1 MNVSFILLFCSISL
15 FNVIMQTVKSLCT
28 VRCST
33 FVAACV
39 NALTYAVYV
48 YVIVY
53 TNADGLTLWGKA
65 LITAGANF
73 VGVYIANFIF
83 KKVFS
88 NTVGWVV
95 SVSVPSTFDEDVSFA
110 LKMDQNNLTF
120 HNYGTNSDGNFVLF
134 DVYCN
139 TKEQSAILKKILP
152 ANSVYHIAENRKRL

>member
-1 MNVSFILLFCSISL
+1 MNIHFILLFCGISL

-33 FVAACV
+33 FIAACV

-53 TNADGLTLWGKA
+53 TNAEGLTLWGKA

-73 VGVYIANFIF
+73 IGVYIANFIF

-88 NTVGWVV
+88 GAVAWVV
-95 SVSVPSTFDEDVSFA
+95 SVSVPEKSKLIFEYTMRE
-110 LKMDQNNLTF
+110 NNLLY
-120 HNYGTNSDGNFVLF
+120 HNYGPNSDNEFTLF

-139 TKEQSAILKKILP
+139 TKEQSTTLKKILP
-152 ANSVYHIAENRKRL
+152 TDSVYHIAENRKRL

>member
-1 MNVSFILLFCSISL
+1 MNLNFIILFCGISL

-39 NALTYAVYV
+39 NALTYAIYV

-65 LITAGANF
+65 LITASANF
-73 VGVYIANFIF
+73 VGVYITNFIF

-88 NTVGWVV
+88 GAVAWVV
-95 SVSVPSTFDEDVSFA
+95 SVSVPKKSKLIFEYDMREND
-110 LKMDQNNLTF
+110 LTY
-120 HNYGTNSDGNFVLF
+120 HNYGTNSDDKFVLF

-139 TKEQSAILKKILP
+139 TKEQSATLKKILP
-152 ANSVYHIAENRKRL
+152 ICSVYHIAENRRRL